1 MLWDF
6 HGPRA
11 ERTARHH
18 RQHLDEFVVANA
30 VEHVQSGVEQVS
42 EQHWAAFMV
51 VAEEQ
56 VERLRA
62 SLKPQRG
69 LEA

>member
-11 ERTARHH
+11 ERTAEHQRKH
-18 RQHLDEFVVANA
+18 RDEFVVEDA
-30 VEHVQSGVEQVS
+30 VEQVESGVEQLS
-42 EQHWAAFMV
+42 EQHWAAFMI
-51 VAEEQ
+51 VAESQ
-56 VERLRA
+56 VEALRA
-62 SLKPQRG
+62 SLRPQRG